1 MDKVKCSAAAADLLM
16 SMLQARHLCM
26 TDSYPLTC
34 WKAVVKS
41 VDGTL
46 RSLLPGVTPD
56 PVFEP
61 AGADN
66 QVTTSSPYPEIRIGT
81 RGYHACLN
89 AADCFLNYGT
99 KRIRKSYSPATPRTT
114 MMWLRYDLG
123 NPCHVLM
130 EVTFPAGT
138 YHVNAQGSVVGSE
151 FRAQRVLS
159 HDETVKEVLAQ
170 APGSQ
175 FAVIADKN
183 LLLKRFHQNPRHNPF
198 RVHDQRCGIEEHPT
212 RGFVL
217 HGWSAFTPTSRRRP
231 LVKRK
236 VVQAVFSHGHLVT
249 VLYGDDLVNVLTDLS
264 GKVMLDMEVY
274 ARASLFTPNL

>member
-1 MDKVKCSAAAADLLM
+1 MTTDKVRCSEAAADLLM

-26 TDSYPLTC
+26 TDSCPLTC

-61 AGADN
+61 TGAVN

-81 RGYHACLN
+81 RGSHACLN

-99 KRIRKSYSPATPRTT
+99 KRTRTSYSPATSRTT

-151 FRAQRVLS
+151 FRVQRVLS

-175 FAVIADKN
+175 FAVIADKT
-183 LLLKRFHQNPRHNPF
+183 LLLKRFHQNPVTILFVCMTSGLVLKSTPHGGLCCTAGPRS
-198 RVHDQRCGIEEHPT
+198 HPHPDVG
-212 RGFVL
+212 RL
-217 HGWSAFTPTSRRRP
+217 SSEKSSRPCSRM
-231 LVKRK
+231 
-236 VVQAVFSHGHLVT
+236 
-249 VLYGDDLVNVLTDLS
+249 DIW
-264 GKVMLDMEVY
+264 
-274 ARASLFTPNL
+274 